1 MRDDAEADESV
12 RNHINMETIIASL
25 ADSSLG
31 VVGSTDWSTVSV
43 KVQITSWARSKDEYS
58 CNVVRS
64 YLTIPYSWGS
74 SGRTG
79 SVYYL

>member
-31 VVGSTDWSTVSV
+31 VAGSTDWSTVSV
-43 KVQITSWARSKDEYS
+43 SADYFVGKEQ
-58 CNVVRS
+58 
-64 YLTIPYSWGS
+64 
-74 SGRTG
+74 GRIQ
-79 SVYYL
+79 L

>member
-31 VVGSTDWSTVSV
+31 VAGSTDWSTVSV
-43 KVQITSWARSKDEYS
+43 RSADYFVGKEQ
-58 CNVVRS
+58 
-64 YLTIPYSWGS
+64 
-74 SGRTG
+74 GRI
-79 SVYYL
+79 